1 MAHKRVSD
9 CFDDAGNIIKDC
21 MDRLQQ
27 EDRDFDN
34 MKNQT
39 TKPTTSLNGHSD
51 DEYERGVN
59 PTGANPNNMP
69 FANRDQLENYYHWK
83 YRDDRARQGLFREG
97 KKSWKTAKVY
107 QFHLNSLPYSSCTD
121 SSK

>member
-1 MAHKRVSD
+1 MLAHKRVSD

-59 PTGANPNNMP
+59 PTGANPNLTKYKGGTMP
-69 FANRDQLENYYHWK
+69 FANRDQLVDYYSWK
-83 YRDDRARQGLFREG
+83 YRDDRASRGLFREG
-97 KKSWKTAKVY
+97 KKSWKTKRDDEDAMGVT
-107 QFHLNSLPYSSCTD
+107 P
-121 SSK
+121 